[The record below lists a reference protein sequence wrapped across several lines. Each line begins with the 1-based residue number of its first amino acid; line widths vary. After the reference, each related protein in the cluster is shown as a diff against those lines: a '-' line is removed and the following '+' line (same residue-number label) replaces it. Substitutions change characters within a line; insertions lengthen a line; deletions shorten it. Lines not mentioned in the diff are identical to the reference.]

1 MWGDVPSWLGQAFL
15 VLVSTLLSLWG
26 QGWNDS
32 MVLTSR
38 VTASLPFR
46 MLLLPSSLNI
56 CLFGDV
62 PQ

>member
-46 MLLLPSSLNI
+46 TQTGPLAPTH
-56 CLFGDV
+56 C
-62 PQ
+62 